1 MEGIFQIL
9 FLLLNYRQ
17 KPPKHSTLKK
27 VGFMQAIR
35 VRHCA
40 DQHAFY
46 FNVSILDSGE
56 VVTFC
61 GYWKFSVP
69 PPTFLTLAVFRL
81 F

>member
-1 MEGIFQIL
+1 MKSFFQIL
-9 FLLLNYRQ
+9 FSFLNYRQ
-17 KPPKHSTLKK
+17 KPQKYSTLKK
-27 VGFMQAIR
+27 DRFMQAIR

-61 GYWKFSVP
+61 GNGMFSVP
-69 PPTFLTLAVFRL
+69 PPTFLTLAVTRL